1 MDNID
6 KLVWFFIIFVYAV
19 GFLAGYKSW
28 IIILIAVFLIAI
40 GIGGMA
46 HKSESV
52 MKTFGDYKPAI
63 IIPTTTAGFAFIG
76 VIVGY
81 FI

>member
-6 KLVWFFIIFVYAV
+6 KLAWFFIIFVYAV
-19 GFLAGYKSW
+19 GFLAGYKSL
-28 IIILIAVFLIAI
+28 IIVLIAVFLMAI

-46 HKSESV
+46 HKSDSV
-52 MKTFGDYKPAI
+52 MKVFGDYKPAI

-76 VIVGY
+76 VIIGY